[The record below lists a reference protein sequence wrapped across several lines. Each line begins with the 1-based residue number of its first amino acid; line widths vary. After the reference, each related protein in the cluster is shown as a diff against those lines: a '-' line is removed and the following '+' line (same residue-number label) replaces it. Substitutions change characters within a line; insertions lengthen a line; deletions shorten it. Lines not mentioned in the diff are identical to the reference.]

1 MHKSWKQCIQIV
13 LLHTFTIYHDEGWRC
28 QTEENCPFVIYNT
41 GIDRS
46 KRDIVSHMEKGVVLF
61 CFLIC
66 FVIFKEVVLGKG
78 EVIENLPPVTQYE
91 GCWCGQ
97 SDLIVL
103 PLPHEVAYQRQ

>member
-28 QTEENCPFVIYNT
+28 QTEDNCPFVIYNT

-66 FVIFKEVVLGKG
+66 FVIF
-78 EVIENLPPVTQYE
+78 
-91 GCWCGQ
+91 
-97 SDLIVL
+97 
-103 PLPHEVAYQRQ
+103 